1 MYVSRSLPTGA
12 DQMALLSTN
21 NRYLHD
27 NILLLAET
35 LVDTCKPVNPQLTSC
50 LFVNSG
56 SEAND
61 LALRMARTHTGTLSS
76 LQAIAWNK
84 WGLSVG

>member
-1 MYVSRSLPTGA
+1 
-12 DQMALLSTN
+12 MALLSTN

-35 LVDTCKPVNPQLTSC
+35 LVDSFQPLNPQITTC

-61 LALRMARTHTGTLSS
+61 LALRMARTHTGNLWILSS
-76 LQAIAWNK
+76 NTNWVLNNQTNQTLNNQD
-84 WGLSVG
+84 G

>member
-1 MYVSRSLPTGA
+1 
-12 DQMALLSTN
+12 MALLSTN

-35 LVDTCKPVNPQLTSC
+35 LVQTCQPLNPQLTSC

-61 LALRMARTHTGTLSS
+61 MAMMMATIDIDCSAL
-76 LQAIAWNK
+76 
-84 WGLSVG
+84 